1 MRKPA
6 SATTTAR
13 SVLTSG
19 CAAGART
26 VSIGFEERTSVMG
39 RLQRSRD
46 GAPCG
51 YFNAGRDVLYGRL
64 DRLPGRRKPL
74 RRPPC
79 DAARLAEQFKILYND
94 SCCSKG
100 RGDSHDMPMVQILQE
115 EGEERPLSCARR
127 RREGYR
133 YRFQFSDVPE
143 LQCPKVLHDL
153 RSALSVRGE
162 GGLAAGT

>member
-26 VSIGFEERTSVMG
+26 VSIGFEERTSVTG
-39 RLQRSRD
+39 ILQRSRD

-100 RGDSHDMPMVQILQE
+100 RGDSHDMPMVQTLQE
-115 EGEERPLSCARR
+115 EGEECPLSCARR
-127 RREGYR
+127 KRESYR
-133 YRFQFSDVPE
+133 YRSQFSDVPE
-143 LQCPKVLHDL
+143 LQRTQILHDL
-153 RSALSVRGE
+153 CPALSVRGE
-162 GGLAAGT
+162 GDLATGT